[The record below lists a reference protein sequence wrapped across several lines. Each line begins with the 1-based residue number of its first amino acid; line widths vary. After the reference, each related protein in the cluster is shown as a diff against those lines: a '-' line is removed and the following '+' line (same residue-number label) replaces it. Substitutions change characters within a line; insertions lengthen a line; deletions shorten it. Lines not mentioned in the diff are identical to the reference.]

1 MLSYRIDDDDLSNWN
16 RYSFSY
22 LAQYEKINDNLE
34 YCAARINLPKKEDG
48 NLRDKRDYGD
58 EILNFLVYVACEINY
73 KHKYVVVRN
82 IQLFDM
88 ENKIEY
94 DNLNDYN
101 SNRIFNFL
109 KDEILVDRYCCY
121 FLEKTIYKEN
131 SSPFD
136 DCGGAVLVEANIMYE
151 LDSEYIVHKIVDKF
165 IFNIVNNSRAE
176 SVDFPTDLKYVL
188 LDEMYKLDNPGQE
201 EELVS
206 FVKNKKDT
214 EFFIKNPLNLDEQ
227 SLRQSW
233 FKEDKENYIWEYI

>member
-16 RYSFSY
+16 RYNFSY

-34 YCAARINLPKKEDG
+34 YCAARISLPKKKNG
-48 NLRDKRDYGD
+48 NLRDKKDYGD
-58 EILNFLVYVACEINY
+58 EILYFLVYVACEINY

-88 ENKIEY
+88 ENKVEY

-109 KDEILVDRYCCY
+109 KYEILVDRYCSY
-121 FLEKTIYKEN
+121 FLEKTVFKEDA
-131 SSPFD
+131 SPFD
-136 DCGGAVLVEANIMYE
+136 DCGGTVLVEANIMYE
-151 LDSEYIVHKIVDKF
+151 LDSEYIVHKIVDKL

-188 LDEMYKLDNPGQE
+188 LDEMYKLEDPFINQ
-201 EELVS
+201 ELVGY
-206 FVKNKKDT
+206 VKKDK

-233 FKEDKENYIWEYI
+233 FKEDKGNYIWEYI